1 MRTIRKL
8 AWFLA
13 AVFIVADLAAAQNG
27 QNGSLAGL
35 DDYINKAIKDWEV
48 PGLAIAVV
56 KDDKIVLA
64 KGFGV
69 RKLGDPTPVDERTLF
84 AIGSS
89 SKAFTAAILATLVD
103 EGKVKWDD
111 PVIKYLPEFQMYD
124 PYVTRELTVRDLLT
138 HRSGLERGDLLWY
151 GTDLSRDE
159 ILRRTQY
166 LKPTW
171 SLRSTFGYQNLMYL
185 AAGQLAA
192 RVTGK
197 SWDDLVATRIFAPL
211 GMTSSNTTIRDF
223 KEGGNL
229 AAPHTKVEDRLVVI
243 PYRLIDNIGPAGSIN
258 SNVVDMAQWLRLQ
271 LGTGTFEGKKIF
283 SPAAARE
290 MHTSQTVMR
299 LEGQNTLLYP
309 EAHFMNYGLGWFL
322 SDYKGRKLV
331 EHGGA
336 IDGMRAEVALVPEE
350 KLGIVILTNMN
361 GSVVAMP
368 LVYRIIDAYIKQP
381 EKDWSGDLLKVIKA
395 MTEQG
400 AAAARRADAG
410 RVTGTKPSLSIDS
423 YAGTFRNDLYGDV
436 RITAEGDK
444 LSVRFG
450 PAWNSDLEH
459 WHYDTFRAKFGGGA
473 GVTNATITFALSA
486 QGKADTV
493 TLGMPGVS
501 DYPFKRVVEPPRTV
515 ALTGADLRRF
525 VGAYA
530 LAAPPLE
537 MTVELAGSELKL
549 NIPGQPLHTLV
560 PLSANTFTIRDV
572 PGGFSAEFNLEGG
585 KVKSL
590 TIVQAGASFTLLPKP

>member
-1 MRTIRKL
+1 M
-8 AWFLA
+8 
-13 AVFIVADLAAAQNG
+13 FIVADLAAAQNG

-151 GTDLSRDE
+151 GTDLSREE

-223 KEGGNL
+223 KEGGNV
-229 AAPHTKVEDRLVVI
+229 AAPHTKVEDKLVVI

-271 LGTGTFEGKKIF
+271 LGAGTLDGKKVF

-361 GSVVAMP
+361 GSVIAMP

-400 AAAARRADAG
+400 AAAARRAEAG

-459 WHYDTFRAKFGGGA
+459 WHYDTFRARFGGGA

-515 ALTGADLRRF
+515 VLTGADLRRF

-537 MTVELAGSELKL
+537 MTVELIGSELKL

-590 TIVQAGASFTLLPKP
+590 TIVQAGAIFTLLPKP